1 VKILGILTTA
11 VLTVA
16 AVCAAVVVIESI
28 PDIRRY
34 LKIRSM

>member
-1 VKILGILTTA
+1 MRVIGVFTTA